1 MAGYMDARCTRVV
14 QLKTEATLRGIPL
27 VVVAGGREGE
37 GRAVWSWQEEEAERI
52 AFSMRATGHM
62 IGSRRSGIPPGPTH
76 AALQA
81 AEDGVIGRPG
91 VGGGKDGGPV
101 SGGIHEDLRQCL
113 DVVLDHRS
121 LNSIPVEG
129 DGAICGRAQ
138 KGLRSAKQK
147 RKEGRGAS
155 FRDPIPCCVGWVT
168 FAMCPPWL

>member
-1 MAGYMDARCTRVV
+1 M
-14 QLKTEATLRGIPL
+14 
-27 VVVAGGREGE
+27 
-37 GRAVWSWQEEEAERI
+37 WSWQEEKAERI

-91 VGGGKDGGPV
+91 VGGGEDGGPV
-101 SGGIHEDLRQCL
+101 SGGIHEDLRQCI
-113 DVVLDHRS
+113 DVVLDHSS

-138 KGLRSAKQK
+138 EGLRSAKPK
-147 RKEGRGAS
+147 RKEGRGQFWGS
-155 FRDPIPCCVGWVT
+155 DPVLCRVGHVRHVSTVAIAVLIPARRGPHGDRET
-168 FAMCPPWL
+168 GRAGRQQGD